1 MHDMIRKIFRQML
14 VTQILSAMTVMLCML
29 VDSMMI
35 GRFLG
40 VDAMTAY
47 GLANPVLL
55 IFAAYGAM
63 LSAGIQV
70 MCGKTMGAGD
80 KEGTNAC
87 FSVSAVLALS
97 VSIAGMVLVLLFV
110 SPLCTRLGAGRA
122 GANNPVFYLTKDYLR
137 GFIVGAPAF
146 IVAQI
151 MVPFLQISGNRVRLA
166 LAVVLM
172 TLSDVAFD
180 LLNVFVFHGGMLGM
194 GLASSLSYYLAL
206 TVGVAYFLKKDCV
219 FKLKLK
225 AVKAKLCAELMRYGV
240 PTVIN
245 ALAMVVLVF
254 TLNKILL
261 SVGGNLAVASYS
273 VISTVGNI
281 CYCFGSGVASVSLLL
296 AAIFY
301 SDEDRTAIHTLVR
314 TQTYYAVVLDA
325 VLIVAVLL
333 LAPTLAGLFLND
345 PPARA
350 MTVWG
355 LRLFSFSLLPCSLNT
370 TFKNYYQGVNRTRF
384 TEIISLLQNMTF
396 PVLMAFVLSRLLGT
410 VGVWLF
416 FLGGELLTMIVI
428 CVVVWRRNKKM
439 IPLTEAFALLPADF
453 GVRDEDRIEM
463 TIRSKAD
470 VSEALRKVA
479 AFCKSHGEDARNSAM
494 ISLCVEEMVNNIVV
508 HGFKNENRDYSVD
521 VRILFKGDT
530 RVIRIRDNCVN
541 FDPVEY
547 LKLHETD
554 DPTAHIGIRIV
565 MKMVKSANYVNS
577 LGLNNLTLVL

>member
-1 MHDMIRKIFRQML
+1 MIRKLFRQML

-70 MCGKTMGAGD
+70 VCGKTMGAGD
-80 KEGTNAC
+80 KEGTDAC
-87 FSVSAVLALS
+87 FSASAVLALG
-97 VSIAGMVLVLLFV
+97 VALTGMVLVLALV
-110 SPLCTRLGAGRA
+110 SPLSTVLGAGRA
-122 GANNPVFYLTKDYLR
+122 GADNPVFFLTRDYLR

-172 TLSDVAFD
+172 TVSDILFD
-180 LLNVFVFHGGMLGM
+180 LLNVFVFRGGMLGM

-206 TVGVAYFLKKDCV
+206 IVGAAYFFKKDCM
-219 FKLKLK
+219 FKLDRK
-225 AVKAKLCAELMRYGV
+225 AVKGKVCAEILKDGV

-273 VISTVGNI
+273 VISTVANI
-281 CYCFGSGVASVSLLL
+281 CYCFGAGVASVALLL
-296 AAIFY
+296 SSIFY
-301 SDEDRTAIHTLVR
+301 SDEDRTAILTLVR
-314 TQTYYAVVLDA
+314 TQTFYAVVLDVA
-325 VLIVAVLL
+325 LIVAVVV
-333 LAPTLAGLFLND
+333 LAPALVGLFLND
-345 PPARA
+345 PAARTMA
-350 MTVWG
+350 VWG
-355 LRLFSFSLLPCSLNT
+355 LRLFSLSLLPCSLNT

-384 TEIISLLQNMTF
+384 TEVISVLQNMTF
-396 PVLMAFVLSRLLGT
+396 PVLTAFVLSRFWGT
-410 VGVWLF
+410 TGVWLA

-428 CVVVWRRNKKM
+428 CLVVRRRNKKM
-439 IPLTEAFALLPADF
+439 IPLAEAFALLPADF

-470 VSEALRKVA
+470 VSDALQRAA
-479 AFCKSHGEDARNSAM
+479 AFCRDHGENARNSAL
-494 ISLCVEEMVNNIVV
+494 IPLCVEEMVNNILE
-508 HGFKNENRDYSVD
+508 HGFKPGREHQSVD
-521 VRILFKGDT
+521 VRILFKGDS
-530 RVIRIRDNCVN
+530 RIIRIRDNCVN
-541 FDPVEY
+541 FDPLEY
-547 LKLHETD
+547 LKLHGSD
-554 DPTAHIGIRIV
+554 DPVAHIGIRMV
-565 MKMVKSANYVNS
+565 MRMVKSANYVNS
-577 LGLNNLTLVL
+577 LGLNNLTLIL

>member
-1 MHDMIRKIFRQML
+1 MIRKIFRQML

-40 VDAMTAY
+40 VDSMTAY

-87 FSVSAVLALS
+87 FSASAVLALG
-97 VSIAGMVLVLLFV
+97 VALAGTILVLLLV
-110 SPLCTRLGAGRA
+110 SPLCTILGAGRA
-122 GANNPVFYLTKDYLR
+122 GADNPVFFLTRDYLR

-172 TLSDVAFD
+172 TLSDIAFD
-180 LLNVFVFHGGMLGM
+180 LLNVFVFRGGMLGM
-194 GLASSLSYYLAL
+194 GLASSFSYYLAL
-206 TVGVAYFLKKDCV
+206 IVGIAYFFRKDCM
-219 FKLKLK
+219 FKLKLRSVTRK
-225 AVKAKLCAELMRYGV
+225 ICTKLMGYGV

-261 SVGGNLAVASYS
+261 STGGNLAVASYS

-281 CYCFGSGVASVSLLL
+281 CYCFGSGVASVALLL
-296 AAIFY
+296 SSIFF
-301 SDEDRTAIHTLVR
+301 SDEDRTAIHTLIQ
-314 TQTYYAVVLDA
+314 TQTYYAVVLDIALIA
-325 VLIVAVLL
+325 VVLL
-333 LAPTLAGLFLND
+333 LAPVLAGLFLSD
-345 PPARA
+345 PAA
-350 MTVWG
+350 LAVTVRG

-370 TFKNYYQGVNRTRF
+370 TFKNYYQGVDRTRF
-384 TEIISLLQNMTF
+384 TEVISLLQNMTF
-396 PVLMAFVLSRLLGT
+396 PVLTAFVLSRFWGT
-410 VGVWLF
+410 TGVWLS
-416 FLGGELLTMIVI
+416 FLGGELLTMTVI
-428 CVVVWRRNKKM
+428 CLVIWRKNGRL
-439 IPLTEAFALLPADF
+439 IPPTECFALLPANF

-470 VSEALRKVA
+470 VPEALKQVA
-479 AFCKSHGEDARNSAM
+479 AFCKSHEADARTSAL
-494 ISLCVEEMVNNIVV
+494 IPLCVEEMVNNILE
-508 HGFKNENRDYSVD
+508 HGFKPGREHQSVD
-521 VRILFKGDT
+521 VRILFKGDS
-530 RVIRIRDNCVN
+530 RIIRIRDNCVN
-541 FDPVEY
+541 FDPLEY
-547 LKLHETD
+547 LKLHGSD
-554 DPTAHIGIRIV
+554 DPVAHIGIRMV
-565 MKMVKSANYVNS
+565 MRMVKSANYVNS

>member
-1 MHDMIRKIFRQML
+1 MIRKLFRQML

-40 VDAMTAY
+40 VDSMTAY

-87 FSVSAVLALS
+87 FSASAALALG
-97 VSIAGMVLVLLFV
+97 VALAGTILVLLFV
-110 SPLCTRLGAGRA
+110 SPICTVLGAGRA
-122 GANNPVFYLTKDYLR
+122 EADNPAFFLTKDYLT

-172 TLSDVAFD
+172 TLSDIAFD
-180 LLNVFVFHGGMLGM
+180 LLNVFVFRGGMLGM

-206 TVGVAYFLKKDCV
+206 IVGLAYFFRKDCMFRLKMKTV
-219 FKLKLK
+219 TRKICTKLM
-225 AVKAKLCAELMRYGV
+225 EYGV

-261 SVGGNLAVASYS
+261 STGGNLAVASYS

-281 CYCFGSGVASVSLLL
+281 CYCFGSGVASVALLL
-296 AAIFY
+296 SSIFY
-301 SDEDRTAIHTLVR
+301 SDEDRTSIHTLVR
-314 TQTYYAVVLDA
+314 TQTYYAVVLD
-325 VLIVAVLL
+325 VALVAGVLL
-333 LAPTLAGLFLND
+333 LAPVLVGLFLND
-345 PPARA
+345 PMART
-350 MTVWG
+350 MTVRG

-370 TFKNYYQGVNRTRF
+370 TFKNYYQGVDRMRL
-384 TEIISLLQNMTF
+384 TEFISLLQNMTF
-396 PVLMAFVLSRLLGT
+396 PVLTAFALSRFLGT
-410 VGVWLF
+410 TGVWLS
-416 FLGGELLTMIVI
+416 FLGGELLTMTVI
-428 CVVVWRRNKKM
+428 WIVVWWRNKR
-439 IPLTEAFALLPADF
+439 IVPLTEVFALLPADF

-470 VSEALRKVA
+470 VSDVLQKVA
-479 AFCKSHGEDARNSAM
+479 AFCRSHGENARNSAL
-494 ISLCVEEMVNNIVV
+494 IPLCVEEMVNNILE
-508 HGFKNENRDYSVD
+508 HGFKPGRKHQSVD
-521 VRILFKGDT
+521 VRILIKGDS
-530 RVIRIRDNCVN
+530 RIIRIRDNCVN

-547 LKLHETD
+547 LKLHEAD
-554 DPTAHIGIRIV
+554 DPAAHIGIRMI

>member
-1 MHDMIRKIFRQML
+1 MIRKIFRQML

-40 VDAMTAY
+40 VDSMTAY

-70 MCGKTMGAGD
+70 MCGKTMGVGD

-87 FSVSAVLALS
+87 FSASTILAVGVALLGT
-97 VSIAGMVLVLLFV
+97 ILVLLFV
-110 SPLCTRLGAGRA
+110 SPLCTVLGAGRP
-122 GANNPVFYLTKDYLR
+122 GADNPVFFLTKDYLT

-172 TLSDVAFD
+172 TLSDIAFD
-180 LLNVFVFHGGMLGM
+180 LLNVLVFHGGMLGM
-194 GLASSLSYYLAL
+194 GLASSFSYYLAL
-206 TVGVAYFLKKDCV
+206 IVGLAYFFKKDCM
-219 FKLKLK
+219 FKLKLRSVTRK
-225 AVKAKLCAELMRYGV
+225 VSTKLMEYGV

-245 ALAMVVLVF
+245 SLAMVVLVF

-281 CYCFGSGVASVSLLL
+281 CYCFGSGVASVALLL
-296 AAIFY
+296 SSIFF

-314 TQTYYAVVLDA
+314 TQTYYAVVLDVALVA
-325 VLIVAVLL
+325 VVLL
-333 LAPTLAGLFLND
+333 LAPALVGLFLND
-345 PPARA
+345 PAA
-350 MTVWG
+350 LTMTVRG

-370 TFKNYYQGVNRTRF
+370 TFKNYYQGVDRMRL
-384 TEIISLLQNMTF
+384 TELISLLQNMTF
-396 PVLMAFVLSRLLGT
+396 PVLSAFVLSRFWGT
-410 VGVWLF
+410 TGVWLS
-416 FLGGELLTMIVI
+416 FLGGELLTMAVI
-428 CVVVWRRNKKM
+428 WIVVWYRNKR
-439 IPLTEAFALLPADF
+439 IVPLTEVFALLPADF
-453 GVRDEDRIEM
+453 GVRDEDKIEM
-463 TIRSKAD
+463 TIRSRED
-470 VSEALRKVA
+470 VLDVLQRTAE
-479 AFCKSHGEDARNSAM
+479 FCRSHGENPRNSAL
-494 ISLCVEEMVNNIVV
+494 IPLCVEEMVNNILE
-508 HGFKNENRDYSVD
+508 HGFKPGRKHQSVD
-521 VRILFKGDT
+521 VRILIKGDS
-530 RVIRIRDNCVN
+530 RIIRIRDNCVN

-554 DPTAHIGIRIV
+554 DPAAHIGIRMV

-577 LGLNNLTLVL
+577 LGLNNLTLIL

>member
-1 MHDMIRKIFRQML
+1 MMIRKLFRQML

-40 VDAMTAY
+40 VDSMTAY

-80 KEGTNAC
+80 KAGTNAC
-87 FSVSAVLALS
+87 FSASAALALG
-97 VSIAGMVLVLLFV
+97 VALTGTVLVLLLV
-110 SPLCTRLGAGRA
+110 SPLCTLLGAGQA
-122 GANNPVFYLTKDYLR
+122 AADNPVFFLTKDYLT

-151 MVPFLQISGNRVRLA
+151 MVPFLQISGNRIRLA

-172 TLSDVAFD
+172 TVSDILFD
-180 LLNVFVFHGGMLGM
+180 LLNVFVFRGGMLGM

-206 TVGVAYFLKKDCV
+206 IVGAAYFFRKDCM
-219 FKLKLK
+219 FKPDRK
-225 AVKAKLCAELMRYGV
+225 AVKGRVCGELLKDGV

-261 SVGGNLAVASYS
+261 SAGGNLAVASYS

-281 CYCFGSGVASVSLLL
+281 CYCFGSGVASVALLL
-296 AAIFY
+296 SSIFF

-314 TQTYYAVVLDA
+314 TQTWYAVVLDVA
-325 VLIVAVLL
+325 LIAAVLL
-333 LAPTLAGLFLND
+333 LAPMLAGLFLTD
-345 PPARA
+345 PAARA
-350 MTVWG
+350 VTVRG
-355 LRLFSFSLLPCSLNT
+355 LRLFSLSLLPCSLNT
-370 TFKNYYQGVNRTRF
+370 TFKNYYQGVGRTRF
-384 TEIISLLQNMTF
+384 TEVISLLQNMTF
-396 PVLMAFVLSRLLGT
+396 PVLTAFVLSRFWGT
-410 VGVWLF
+410 TGVWLS
-416 FLGGELLTMIVI
+416 FLGGELLTMTVI
-428 CVVVWRRNKKM
+428 CIVVRRRNKRM
-439 IPLTEAFALLPADF
+439 IPLTESFALLSAGF

-479 AFCKSHGEDARNSAM
+479 AFCRSHGENARNSAL
-494 ISLCVEEMVNNIVV
+494 IPLCVEEMVNNILE
-508 HGFKNENRDYSVD
+508 HGFKKSRKDQSVD
-521 VRILFKGDT
+521 VRILFKGDS

-541 FDPVEY
+541 FDPVSY
-547 LKLHETD
+547 LKLHEMD
-554 DPTAHIGIRIV
+554 DPAAHIGIRMV
-565 MKMVKSANYVNS
+565 MRMVKSANYVNS
-577 LGLNNLTLVL
+577 LGLNNLTLIL

>member
-1 MHDMIRKIFRQML
+1 MIRKIFRQML

-40 VDAMTAY
+40 VDSMTAY

-80 KEGTNAC
+80 REETNAC
-87 FSVSAVLALS
+87 FSASAILALG
-97 VSIAGMVLVLLFV
+97 VALLGTILVLLFV
-110 SPLCTRLGAGRA
+110 SPLCILLGAGRA
-122 GANNPVFYLTKDYLR
+122 GADNPVFFLTKDYLT

-166 LAVVLM
+166 LAVMLM
-172 TLSDVAFD
+172 TLSDIAFD
-180 LLNVFVFHGGMLGM
+180 LLNVFVFRGGMLGM

-206 TVGVAYFLKKDCV
+206 FVGLAYFFRKDCM
-219 FKLKLK
+219 FKLKLRSVTRK
-225 AVKAKLCAELMRYGV
+225 ICGSLMKYGV

-281 CYCFGSGVASVSLLL
+281 CYCFGSGVASVALLL
-296 AAIFY
+296 SSIFY

-314 TQTYYAVVLDA
+314 TQTYYAVVLDGL
-325 VLIVAVLL
+325 LIVAVLL
-333 LAPTLAGLFLND
+333 LAPVLVGLFLND
-345 PPARA
+345 PMART
-350 MTVWG
+350 MTVRG

-370 TFKNYYQGVNRTRF
+370 TFKNYYQGVDRMRL
-384 TEIISLLQNMTF
+384 TEFISLLQNMTF
-396 PVLMAFVLSRLLGT
+396 PVLTALVLSRFWGT
-410 VGVWLF
+410 TGVWLS
-416 FLGGELLTMIVI
+416 FLGGELLTMTVI
-428 CVVVWRRNKKM
+428 WIVVWYRNKR
-439 IPLTEAFALLPADF
+439 IVPLTEVFALLPADF

-463 TIRSKAD
+463 TIRSKED
-470 VSEALRKVA
+470 VLDVLQRTA
-479 AFCKSHGEDARNSAM
+479 AFCRSHGENARNSAL
-494 ISLCVEEMVNNIVV
+494 IPLCVEEMVNNILE
-508 HGFKNENRDYSVD
+508 HGFKPGRKHQSVD
-521 VRILFKGDT
+521 VRVLIKGDS
-530 RVIRIRDNCVN
+530 RIIRIRDNCVN

-554 DPTAHIGIRIV
+554 DPAAHIGIRMV

>member
-1 MHDMIRKIFRQML
+1 MIRKIFRQML
-14 VTQILSAMTVMLCML
+14 VTQILSAMTVMLCIL

-40 VDAMTAY
+40 VDPMTAY

-70 MCGKTMGAGD
+70 MCGKTMGQGDRAGTD
-80 KEGTNAC
+80 AC
-87 FSVSAVLALS
+87 FSVSVVLALG
-97 VSIAGMVLVLLFV
+97 VAIAGTVLVLLFV
-110 SPLCTRLGAGRA
+110 SPLSTLLGAGRPSPD
-122 GANNPVFYLTKDYLR
+122 NPVFFLTQDYLR
-137 GFIVGAPAF
+137 GFIIGAPAF

-172 TLSDVAFD
+172 TVSDIVFD

-206 TVGVAYFLKKDCV
+206 AVGDIYFFKKDCM

-225 AVKAKLCAELMRYGV
+225 AVKAKLCAELLKYGV

-245 ALAMVVLVF
+245 SLAMVVLVF

-273 VISTVGNI
+273 VISTVANI
-281 CYCFGSGVASVSLLL
+281 CFCFGAGVASVALLL
-296 AAIFY
+296 SSIFY
-301 SDEDRTAIHTLVR
+301 SDEDRTAIYTLVK
-314 TQTYYAVVLDA
+314 TMTFYAVVLDA
-325 VLIVAVLL
+325 GLIILVLL
-333 LAPTLAGLFLND
+333 LAPALVSVFLTD
-345 PPARA
+345 PAART
-350 MTVWG
+350 MTVLG
-355 LRLFSFSLLPCSLNT
+355 LRLFSFSLLPSALNT
-370 TFKNYYQGVNRTRF
+370 SFKNYYQGVNRTRI
-384 TEIISLLQNMTF
+384 TEIISILQNMTF
-396 PVLMAFVLSRLLGT
+396 PVLSAFVLSRFWGT
-410 VGVWLF
+410 TGVWIS
-416 FLGGELLTMIVI
+416 FLCGELLTLTVI
-428 CVVVWRRNKKM
+428 CIIVRCRNKKL
-439 IPLTEAFALLPADF
+439 IPLAESFSLLPADF
-453 GVRDEDRIEM
+453 GVRDEDRIEI
-463 TIRSKAD
+463 TVR
-470 VSEALRKVA
+470 SEADMQEALSKVA
-479 AFCKSHGEDARNSAM
+479 AFCKSHDESVRNSTL
-494 ISLCVEEMVNNIVV
+494 IPLCVEEMVNNVLE
-508 HGFKNENRDYSVD
+508 HGFEKNRNNQSVD
-521 VRILFKGDT
+521 VRILFKGDS

-547 LKLHETD
+547 LKLHESD
-554 DPTAHIGIRIV
+554 DPVAHIGIRMV

>member
-1 MHDMIRKIFRQML
+1 MNMIRKIFRQML

-40 VDAMTAY
+40 VDSMTAY

-70 MCGKTMGAGD
+70 MCGRTMGAGD
-80 KEGTNAC
+80 RAGTDAC
-87 FSVSAVLALS
+87 YSASAVLALG
-97 VSIAGMVLVLLFV
+97 VALAGTILVLLFV
-110 SPLCTRLGAGRA
+110 SPLCTVLGAGRP
-122 GANNPVFYLTKDYLR
+122 GADNPVFFLTKDYLT

-172 TLSDVAFD
+172 TLSDIAFD
-180 LLNVFVFHGGMLGM
+180 LLNVFVFRGGMLGM
-194 GLASSLSYYLAL
+194 GLASGLSYYLAL
-206 TVGVAYFLKKDCV
+206 IVGLAYFFRKDCM
-219 FKLKLK
+219 FKLKLRSVTRK
-225 AVKAKLCAELMRYGV
+225 VSAKLLKYGV

-261 SVGGNLAVASYS
+261 STGGNLAVASYS

-281 CYCFGSGVASVSLLL
+281 CYCFGSGVASVALLL
-296 AAIFY
+296 SSIFY
-301 SDEDRTAIHTLVR
+301 SDEDRTAIHTLIR

-325 VLIVAVLL
+325 ALIVAVLL
-333 LAPTLAGLFLND
+333 LAPVLTGLFLTD
-345 PPARA
+345 PTARA
-350 MTVWG
+350 MTVRG
-355 LRLFSFSLLPCSLNT
+355 MRLFSLSLLPCSLNT
-370 TFKNYYQGVNRTRF
+370 TFKNYYQGVDRTRF
-384 TEIISLLQNMTF
+384 TEAISLLQNMTF
-396 PVLMAFVLSRLLGT
+396 PVLTAFLLSRFLG
-410 VGVWLF
+410 VNGVWLC
-416 FLGGELLTMIVI
+416 FLGGELLTMTVI
-428 CVVVWRRNKKM
+428 WIVVWWRNKR
-439 IPLTEAFALLPADF
+439 IVPLTESFALLPVGF
-453 GVRDEDRIEM
+453 GVRDEDKIEM
-463 TIRSKAD
+463 TIRSKEDVLDVLQRTAD
-470 VSEALRKVA
+470 
-479 AFCKSHGEDARNSAM
+479 FCRSHGENARNSAL
-494 ISLCVEEMVNNIVV
+494 IPLCVEEMVNNILE
-508 HGFKNENRDYSVD
+508 HGFKPGRRHQSVD
-521 VRILFKGDT
+521 VRILIKGDS
-530 RVIRIRDNCVN
+530 RIIRIRDNCVN

-547 LKLHETD
+547 LKLHEMD
-554 DPTAHIGIRIV
+554 DPAAHIGIRMV